1 MCLNIYSMTLNL
13 QLCNSD
19 SFESATT
26 YFFRCPDDLG
36 NSKWRKKVVA
46 LSKVLLL
53 VTLLNVQL
61 IVLL

>member
-1 MCLNIYSMTLNL
+1 MLEHL
-13 QLCNSD
+13 QYDIKFATNSD

-46 LSKVLLL
+46 H
-53 VTLLNVQL
+53 TGTRD
-61 IVLL
+61 